1 MPEVPSQKARQQ
13 MTKMPETVQNAQEE
27 KRRQQVYKQLVEEK
41 RPKPPYLRNFLAAF
55 IIGGAIC
62 TVGQG
67 ILSFFMSRGLDAD
80 AASAPTLAVMILLGI
95 ILTALGIYDELA
107 EYAGAGAA
115 VPITGFAN
123 TIAASAID
131 FKHEGWVLGMGA
143 KMFIIAGPVMVYGI
157 LSGVFAAF
165 VKFITRL

>member
-1 MPEVPSQKARQQ
+1 MPSEKARKQI
-13 MTKMPETVQNAQEE
+13 TKMPETIQKAQEQ
-27 KRRQQVYKQLVEEK
+27 KRRQKVYEQLVAEK
-41 RPKPPYLRNFLAAF
+41 KQKPPFFRNFLTAF
-55 IIGGAIC
+55 VTGGGIC
-62 TVGQG
+62 VVGQA
-67 ILSFFMSRGLDAD
+67 ILNFFMSRGLDTS

-95 ILTALGIYDELA
+95 ALTAFGVYDEVA
-107 EYAGAGAA
+107 EFAGAGAA

-143 KMFIIAGPVMVYGI
+143 KMFIIAGPVIVYGV

-165 VKFITRL
+165 IKLITRL